1 MAINPEILSQMK
13 GGERIADQRAETCTL
28 REWDTAL
35 PALTGSPAQIKW
47 AATIRERALANVW
60 PAATFSQLVHIVASA
75 WWIANKSIVDTLK
88 FKEPAPGQME
98 GGQSQPELPVKPAR
112 TEGQR
117 VADCGPV
124 PPDARAN
131 EAHLWAHSVSLNPKL
146 AEAAILAVLAK
157 LYKEPDI
164 KASLKQKALSIM
176 NAAEAATTKDAE
188 AIFRMLR

>member
-1 MAINPEILSQMK
+1 MAINPDILSQMK
-13 GGERIADQRAETCTL
+13 GGDQTASQRAETCTL

-60 PAATFSQLVHIVASA
+60 PAATFSQLVRIVASA
-75 WWIANKSIVDTLK
+75 WWIANKNIVDTLK

-98 GGQSQPELPVKPAR
+98 GGQSQPELPVKPAH

-117 VADCGPV
+117 VAAEGPV
-124 PPDARAN
+124 LSDARAN
-131 EAHLWAHSVSLNPKL
+131 EAHLWAHSVSQNPKL